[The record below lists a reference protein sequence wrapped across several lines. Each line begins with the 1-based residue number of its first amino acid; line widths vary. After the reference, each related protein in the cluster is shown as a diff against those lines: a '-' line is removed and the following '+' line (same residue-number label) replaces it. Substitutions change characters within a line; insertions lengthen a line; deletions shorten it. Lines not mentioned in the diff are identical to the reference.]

1 MRLVRGSVTD
11 VTRDRSVT
19 NALVDIAS
27 ETGDPVVRVWTPP
40 RQIAFGRRDTTADGY
55 DRARAIAAER
65 GYEPI
70 ERSVGGSAVAYT
82 GGTVAFAHAIPIDG
96 GRSGIDRR
104 YRAATDSLV
113 RALGDVGATV
123 SRGEPDR
130 SFCPGDHSIR
140 GSGKIV
146 GIAQRVR
153 KSSALVGG
161 CVIVRSSDRASI
173 ADVLESVYAELDI
186 PFDPDSIG
194 SVADAG
200 GPDDERP
207 VIDALEDVLT
217 DGVDPRVV
225 SAVELADGGP

>member
-1 MRLVRGSVTD
+1 MRLVRGSIND
-11 VTRDRSVT
+11 VIRDRSVT

-40 RQIAFGRRDTTADGY
+40 RQIAFGRRDTTTDGY
-55 DRARAIAAER
+55 ARARSIAVER
-65 GYEPI
+65 GYEPV
-70 ERSVGGSAVAYT
+70 ERDVGGSAVAYT
-82 GGTVAFAHAIPIDG
+82 GRTVAFAHAVPIDG
-96 GRSGIDRR
+96 GRNGIDRR
-104 YRAATDSLV
+104 YRETIDSLA

-130 SFCPGDHSIR
+130 SFCPGDHSIQ
-140 GSGKIV
+140 GSGKIA

-161 CVIVRSSDRASI
+161 CVIARSSDRLSI
-173 ADVLESVYAELDI
+173 ANVLDPIYAELDI
-186 PFDPDSIG
+186 PFDSDSIG
-194 SVADAG
+194 SVANAG
-200 GPDDERP
+200 GPDDERA

-217 DGVDPRVV
+217 AGGDSSVV